1 MRVYFFRPLISTK
14 ELDEKY
20 QQIVDV
26 IKKSGLFVVASSDE
40 NNTDFKKDELEQMN
54 ATGEILMDKM
64 DCVIIEAS
72 KPDQEIGYLLAYA
85 ISQKKPLL
93 YLYQKGTP
101 ERVAYGYLTK
111 KSVPEFIQ
119 MKSYSSADLE
129 GRIKEFINSIG
140 AGIKEK
146 PTIKFTLR
154 LTPRIERYLNAKA
167 KKVNIN
173 KADYLREIV
182 EELMKKDEGFRE
194 K

>member
-1 MRVYFFRPLISTK
+1 MRAYFFRPLLSTK

-20 QQIVDV
+20 QQIVD
-26 IKKSGLFVVASSDE
+26 ILKKSGMFVVSSSDE
-40 NNTDFKKDELEQMN
+40 NNADFKKEELEQMN

-72 KPDQEIGYLLAYA
+72 KSDQEIGYLLAYA

-93 YLYQKGTP
+93 YLYQRGTP

-111 KSVPEFIQ
+111 KNVPEFIQ
-119 MKSYSSADLE
+119 MKSYVAADLE
-129 GRIKEFINSIG
+129 ERILEFINSIG

-154 LTPRIERYLNAKA
+154 LTPRMERYLTAKA
-167 KKVNIN
+167 KRAKMN

-182 EELMKKDEGFRE
+182 GELMKKEGE
-194 K
+194 IKD